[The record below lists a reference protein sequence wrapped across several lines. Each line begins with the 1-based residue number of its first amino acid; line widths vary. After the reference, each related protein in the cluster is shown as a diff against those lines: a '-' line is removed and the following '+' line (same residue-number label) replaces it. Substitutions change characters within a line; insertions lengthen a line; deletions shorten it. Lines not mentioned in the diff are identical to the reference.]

1 MFTPRKPALAGTT
14 LTRGRMAGLGV
25 ALFVIGLVLTVFG
38 WSSPAL
44 MLFAKALLFLLG
56 LGLVTQGLSRLVWA
70 VRGERP
76 DILIWVCSTWLVLL
90 VIVAALAPLLP
101 LGEHVD
107 VAAALD
113 ETSYQT
119 PQLLSEHPLGTNNY
133 ALDMLARSI
142 YGARTSLV
150 ISLIAVTIGSVV
162 GGAIGIVA
170 GYFRSGVDSVIG
182 IFTNALLAVPPLIL
196 LIALGTVL
204 DPNIRNISFAL
215 ALLTIPSMIR
225 LARANTIAF
234 AQREFV
240 LAARAMG
247 ETKLR
252 VMTRELVPNV
262 VLPVFTMVIVMIS
275 VLIVA
280 EASLSFLGLGIQ
292 APVPTWGNMIA
303 EAEGGAMEDYPHIV
317 LVPGAFLFF
326 TVFSFNLLGEKAQ
339 KRWDPRSAK
348 L

>member
-1 MFTPRKPALAGTT
+1 MPSKPILASTT
-14 LTRGRMAGLGV
+14 LTRGRMAGLGG
-25 ALFVIGLVLTVFG
+25 ALLLAGLALMVFG
-38 WSSPAL
+38 WSTSAL
-44 MLFAKALLFLLG
+44 VLLVKALLFLAG

-70 VRGERP
+70 ARGERH
-76 DILIWVCSTWLVLL
+76 DILIWMSSTWLVLL
-90 VIVAALAPLLP
+90 VVVAALAPVLP

-107 VAAALD
+107 VASALS
-113 ETSYQT
+113 EPSYQT
-119 PQLLSEHPLGTNNY
+119 PQLLSGHPLGTNNY
-133 ALDMLARSI
+133 GLDMLSRSI

-150 ISLIAVTIGSVV
+150 ISLMAVAIGSVV
-162 GGAIGIVA
+162 GGAIGVLA

-182 IFTNALLAVPPLIL
+182 IFTNALLAVPPLIM

-204 DPNIRNISFAL
+204 DPKIRNIAFAL

-247 ETKLR
+247 ATKLR

-262 VLPVFTMVIVMIS
+262 LLPVFSMVIVMIS

-292 APVPTWGNMIA
+292 APEPTWGNMIA
-303 EAEGGAMEDYPHIV
+303 EAEGGTMEDYPHIV
-317 LVPGAFLFF
+317 LVPGAFLFL

-339 KRWDPRSAK
+339 KRWDTRSAK

>member
-1 MFTPRKPALAGTT
+1 MSLLLAVDLLGVSRVPRTVALILAGAGLAVSGLIMQL
-14 LTRGRMAGLGV
+14 LTRNPFVEPSTTGTMEFAGLGLLAV
-25 ALFVIGLVLTVFG
+25 A
-38 WSSPAL
+38 
-44 MLFAKALLFLLG
+44 
-56 LGLVTQGLSRLVWA
+56 
-70 VRGERP
+70 
-76 DILIWVCSTWLVLL
+76 
-90 VIVAALAPLLP
+90 
-101 LGEHVD
+101 
-107 VAAALD
+107 
-113 ETSYQT
+113 
-119 PQLLSEHPLGTNNY
+119 
-133 ALDMLARSI
+133 
-142 YGARTSLV
+142 
-150 ISLIAVTIGSVV
+150 IGSVL
-162 GGAIGIVA
+162 GGAIGVLA

-182 IFTNALLAVPPLIL
+182 IFTNALLAVPPLIM

-204 DPNIRNISFAL
+204 DPTIRNIAFAL
-215 ALLTIPSMIR
+215 ALLTIPSMVR

-247 ETKLR
+247 ATKLR

-262 VLPVFTMVIVMIS
+262 VLPVFSMMIVMIS

-292 APVPTWGNMIA
+292 APEPTWGNMVA
-303 EAEGGAMEDYPHIV
+303 EAEGGTLEDYPHIV
-317 LVPGAFLFF
+317 LVPGTFLFL

>member
-1 MFTPRKPALAGTT
+1 MPRKQTPEGST
-14 LTRGRMAGLGV
+14 LTRPRLAALGAGLLIAGV
-25 ALFVIGLVLTVFG
+25 ALMVVGWSAPLVLFV
-38 WSSPAL
+38 
-44 MLFAKALLFLLG
+44 KAVLLIAG
-56 LGLVTQGLSRLVWA
+56 VVVTAQGLSRLIWA
-70 VRGERP
+70 ARGKRP
-76 DILIWVCSTWLVLL
+76 DILVWLCSTWLAVLIL
-90 VIVAALAPLLP
+90 VALLAPVLP

-107 VAAALD
+107 VASAL
-113 ETSYQT
+113 TAPTYQT
-119 PQLLSEHPLGTNNY
+119 PALLSEHPLGTNNY
-133 ALDMLARSI
+133 GLDLLARSI

-150 ISLIAVTIGSVV
+150 ISLLAVAIGTIV
-162 GGAIGIVA
+162 GGSIGIMA
-170 GYFRSGVDSVIG
+170 GFFRRSVDSVVG

-204 DPNIRNISFAL
+204 DPKIRNIAFAL

-247 ETKLR
+247 ASRLR
-252 VMTRELVPNV
+252 IMVRELTPNV
-262 VLPVFTMVIVMIS
+262 MLPVFSMMIVMIS

-292 APVPTWGNMIA
+292 APEPTWGNMIS
-303 EAEGGAMEDYPHIV
+303 EGEGGTMEDYPHVV
-317 LVPGAFLFF
+317 LVPGTFLFL

-339 KRWDPRSAK
+339 KRWDARSTK
-348 L
+348 I

>member
-1 MFTPRKPALAGTT
+1 MHKQPALAGTT
-14 LTRGRMAGLGV
+14 LTRGRMAGIGCALLVVGLGLMV
-25 ALFVIGLVLTVFG
+25 VG
-38 WSSPAL
+38 WSTPAL
-44 MLFAKALLFLLG
+44 ILFAKAVLFLV
-56 LGLVTQGLSRLVWA
+56 GLVLATQGLSRIVWA
-70 VRGERP
+70 MRGERP
-76 DILIWVCSTWLVLL
+76 DILIWLCSTWLVVL
-90 VIVAALAPLLP
+90 VVVAVLAPVLP
-101 LGEHVD
+101 LGEHID
-107 VAAALD
+107 VASALD
-113 ETSYQT
+113 EPIYQT
-119 PQLLSEHPLGTNNY
+119 PKLLSEHPLGTNNY
-133 ALDMLARSI
+133 GLDMLSRSI

-150 ISLIAVTIGSVV
+150 ISLLAVAIGSVI
-162 GGAIGIVA
+162 GGSIGVVA

-182 IFTNALLAVPPLIL
+182 IFTNALLAVPPLIM

-204 DPNIRNISFAL
+204 DPKIRNIAFAL

-247 ETKLR
+247 ATKFR

-262 VLPVFTMVIVMIS
+262 VLPVFSMMIVMIS

-292 APVPTWGNMIA
+292 APEPTWGNMIA
-303 EAEGGAMEDYPHIV
+303 EAEGGTMQDYPHIV
-317 LVPGAFLFF
+317 LVPGSFLFL

-348 L
+348 I

>member
-1 MFTPRKPALAGTT
+1 MPRKPTPAGTT
-14 LTRGRMAGLGV
+14 LTRGRMAGLGTALLV
-25 ALFVIGLVLTVFG
+25 AGLALMVLGWSTGALLLAAKAVLFLTGLVL
-38 WSSPAL
+38 
-44 MLFAKALLFLLG
+44 
-56 LGLVTQGLSRLVWA
+56 VTHGLSRVVWA
-70 VRGERP
+70 ARSKRP
-76 DILIWVCSTWLVLL
+76 DILVWLCITWLVVLMA
-90 VIVAALAPLLP
+90 VAALAPMLP
-101 LGEHVD
+101 LPEHVN
-107 VAAALD
+107 VASALS
-113 ETSYQT
+113 EPSYQT
-119 PQLLSEHPLGTNNY
+119 PRLLSDHPLGTNNY
-133 ALDMLARSI
+133 GLDMLSRSI

-150 ISLIAVTIGSVV
+150 ISLMAVAIGSIV
-162 GGAIGIVA
+162 GGAIGVVA
-170 GYFRSGVDSVIG
+170 GYYRSGIDSVIG

-204 DPNIRNISFAL
+204 EPKIRNIAFAL

-247 ETKLR
+247 ATKLR
-252 VMTRELVPNV
+252 VMARELVPNV
-262 VLPVFTMVIVMIS
+262 VLPVFSMVIVMIS

-292 APVPTWGNMIA
+292 APEPTWGNMIA
-303 EAEGGAMEDYPHIV
+303 EAEGGTLEDYPHIV
-317 LVPGAFLFF
+317 LVPGAFLFL

>member
-1 MFTPRKPALAGTT
+1 MPSTVTLHGSS
-14 LTRGRMAGLGV
+14 LTRTPMA
-25 ALFVIGLVLTVFG
+25 AIGLVMLVAGLVLMGFG
-38 WSSPAL
+38 WSTPSL
-44 MLFAKALLFLLG
+44 VLVAKALVILVGVG
-56 LGLVTQGLSRLVWA
+56 LITQGLSRLVWSL
-70 VRGERP
+70 RGRRP
-76 DILIWVCSTWLVLL
+76 DILIWMCVVWLALL
-90 VIVAALAPLLP
+90 VTVAVLAPILP

-107 VAAALD
+107 VATALS
-113 ETSYQT
+113 EPSYQT

-133 ALDMLARSI
+133 GLDMLSRSI

-150 ISLIAVTIGSVV
+150 ISLLAVTIGSLV
-162 GGAIGIVA
+162 GGAFGVLA
-170 GYFRSGVDSVIG
+170 GYFRSGVDSAIG
-182 IFTNALLAVPPLIL
+182 IFTNALLAVPPLIM

-204 DPNIRNISFAL
+204 EPKIRNIAFAL

-225 LARANTIAF
+225 LARANTISF

-247 ETKLR
+247 ATKFR

-262 VLPVFTMVIVMIS
+262 VLPVFSMVIVMIS

-292 APVPTWGNMIA
+292 APEPTWGNMIA
-303 EAEGGAMEDYPHIV
+303 EAEGGTMQDYPHIV
-317 LVPGAFLFF
+317 LVPGMFLFL

>member
-1 MFTPRKPALAGTT
+1 MIARNAT
-14 LTRGRMAGLGV
+14 LNRGQRAGLGA
-25 ALFVIGLVLTVFG
+25 ALIVVGLALMIFGWVTPALVLLVKAVLFLIGLGVF
-38 WSSPAL
+38 A
-44 MLFAKALLFLLG
+44 
-56 LGLVTQGLSRLVWA
+56 QGLSRVVWA
-70 VRGERP
+70 ARGKRP
-76 DILIWVCSTWLVLL
+76 DILIWLCSAWLLAL
-90 VIVAALAPLLP
+90 VVVAALAPLLP
-101 LGEHVD
+101 LPEHAN
-107 VAAALD
+107 VASALT
-113 ETSYQT
+113 EPKYE
-119 PQLLSEHPLGTNNY
+119 PPHLLSDHPLGTNNY
-133 ALDMLARSI
+133 GLDMLARSI

-150 ISLIAVTIGSVV
+150 ISLLAVAIGSVL
-162 GGAIGIVA
+162 GGAIGVLA

-182 IFTNALLAVPPLIL
+182 IFTNALLAVPPLIM

-204 DPNIRNISFAL
+204 DPTIRNIAFAL
-215 ALLTIPSMIR
+215 ALLTIPSMVR

-247 ETKLR
+247 ATKLR

-262 VLPVFTMVIVMIS
+262 VLPVFSMMIVMIS

-292 APVPTWGNMIA
+292 APEPTWGNMVA
-303 EAEGGAMEDYPHIV
+303 EAEGGTLEDYPHIV
-317 LVPGAFLFF
+317 LVPGTFLFL